1 MPVGAPS
8 DRCPG
13 CGAPVG
19 SGILCLSCGRELV
32 DRRIGRVLGERYR
45 LDALVGQGAYARV
58 YQATD
63 LKAGLK
69 FEQVVAVKFLHQRYA
84 MSREQRERFQRE
96 ANVLV
101 TMAHPGIVRALD
113 FGQDQGALYL
123 VMELVRGRPL
133 SELVLV
139 DGHTLPLERVVAIL
153 DQVLEVLEV
162 THAAGIVHRDL
173 KPDNILLVD
182 GGEPGEQVKV
192 LDFGLARIEHG
203 PRLTGRNV
211 PLGTPS
217 YMSPEQ
223 AAGKDAGPPADI
235 YAVGIILYLLMA
247 GELPFLGDTT
257 TSLIA
262 QHISLAP
269 PPVTQRGLRRPAPP
283 AFEALMRRALAKVPA
298 DRPTTSEFRRAL
310 EAALHTN

>member
-1 MPVGAPS
+1 MLAGAPS

-13 CGAPVG
+13 CGAPIG
-19 SGILCLSCGRELV
+19 SGILCLGCGRELV

-58 YQATD
+58 YQALD
-63 LKAGLK
+63 LK
-69 FEQVVAVKFLHQRYA
+69 FEQTVAVKFLHQRYA

-123 VMELVRGRPL
+123 VMELVLGRPL

-139 DGHTLPLERVVAIL
+139 DGHTLPLERVVVIL

-182 GGEPGEQVKV
+182 GGEVGERIKV
-192 LDFGLARIEHG
+192 LDFGLARIERG

-223 AAGKDAGPPADI
+223 AAGKDAGPPADV
-235 YAVGIILYLLMA
+235 YAVGIMLYLLIA

-269 PPVTQRGLRRPAPP
+269 PPITQRGLRRPAPP
-283 AFEALMRRALAKVPA
+283 AFEALMRRALAKVPD
-298 DRPTTSEFRRAL
+298 DRPTTGEFRRAL
-310 EAALHTN
+310 KAALQSNQGS